1 MPPTPKLNI
10 KQRLAAQFLAS
21 GFTREQTAKRVGVDM
36 TTVSK
41 WRRIATFE
49 EAINALLSQQ
59 EQEATQSLKAIRL
72 KAVERLS
79 ELISSKNHSVAL
91 RAIEAVLKQPQP
103 PTDKPSARNNAWEEM
118 QTELERISKDA
129 NYVA

>member
-1 MPPTPKLNI
+1 
-10 KQRLAAQFLAS
+10 
-21 GFTREQTAKRVGVDM
+21 M

-41 WRRIATFE
+41 WRRIAAFE

-79 ELISSKNHSVAL
+79 ELISSKNHGVAL